1 MRRRPKDQNAKK
13 IAHERIA
20 LLFERAAEFYPVDPD
35 LSNRCVALARRIA
48 MRQRARIPKALRTR
62 FCRRC
67 SAYLVPGSNARVRVQ
82 HGKVIVTCQVCGHQ
96 KRYPVVKEHR
106 KK

>member
-1 MRRRPKDQNAKK
+1 MRRRSKDQNAKK

-20 LLFERAAEFYPVDPD
+20 LLFERAAEFYPADPE

-48 MRQRARIPKALRTR
+48 MRQRVRIPKEFGTR

-82 HGKVIVTCQVCGHQ
+82 HGKVIVTCRVCGRQ